1 MIIEFLSVF
10 DIKILQNLH
19 KSILGE
25 AAGGAEA
32 AGFGFSGLEAAAAAE
47 LQVLCQDEGP
57 DGVAQ
62 ALQEQQ
68 QAADAGVTLQLPSD
82 EHSAVCFTVVGQ
94 QYFHLARTTAS
105 CSKAG
110 TPKTRKGDQLR
121 RYFVFLPLPVWTRSP
136 AWSIRFRMRLEVV

>member
-1 MIIEFLSVF
+1 MF

-19 KSILGE
+19 KAILGE

-32 AGFGFSGLEAAAAAE
+32 AGFRFSGLEAAAAAE

-57 DGVAQ
+57 DGVVQ

-68 QAADAGVTLQLPSD
+68 QAADAGVALLEGSCHPMNI
-82 EHSAVCFTVVGQ
+82 VLFVFTVVGQ
-94 QYFHLARTTAS
+94 QYFHPTRTTAS
-105 CSKAG
+105 RLKARRL
-110 TPKTRKGDQLR
+110 KTRKGDQLR